1 MTTLTVRINDK
12 KAEELKVK
20 AEQYGTPL
28 EDLLI
33 ASMENLLSQP
43 KGDFEQAMDYVL
55 SKNRELY
62 RRLA

>member
-1 MTTLTVRINDK
+1 MTTLTVKITDSR
-12 KAEELKVK
+12 AAALKVK
-20 AEQYGTPL
+20 AEQYGMLL

-43 KGDFEQAMDYVL
+43 AEDFERAMGQVL

-62 RRLA
+62 HRLS